1 MAPPYLPDPEDV
13 EDLLMRLEQD
23 FDHDEFGSLRPKLMN
38 VIDSNILAQD
48 SCEKPVS
55 ALSHLALEVRFVQS
69 NAYKIHTMGDLR
81 GPRLA

>member
-38 VIDSNILAQD
+38 VINSNILAQGF
-48 SCEKPVS
+48 S
-55 ALSHLALEVRFVQS
+55 AKNRYPLFRISR
-69 NAYKIHTMGDLR
+69 
-81 GPRLA
+81 